1 MVIAQTANS
10 TSLVVKWTHLPKEHF
25 RGLPIGYHIAFLPAC
40 LESDIKFMN
49 VNLASNSSILSN
61 LTAYTMYV
69 INVSAVSSGGKGPA
83 KTTKARTQAAGTI

>member
-10 TSLVVKWTHLPKEHF
+10 TSLVVKWTHLPEEHF
-25 RGLPIGYHIAFLPAC
+25 GGIPIGYHIAFFPAH
-40 LESDIKFMN
+40 LESNIKFMN

-69 INVSAVSSGGKGPA
+69 INVSAVSPGGKGPA
-83 KTTKARTQAAGTI
+83 KTTKARTQAAGNI